1 MRGVSCHECR
11 RASCVAQLKPGDQ
24 GFVRPVEASKG
35 RKRQR
40 NGSSSSPATFKVM
53 HAEALVGM
61 LLAMGSGA
69 SSAPKGGLTGMMNAA
84 LRGELQPEVSGKFG
98 ERAYKDEPW
107 SRSMGSKLNVD
118 VMTAAPKAALEKSAF
133 MLQR

>member
-1 MRGVSCHECR
+1 MSVGAHRVS
-11 RASCVAQLKPGDQ
+11 QLKPGDQ

-40 NGSSSSPATFKVM
+40 KGSSSSPATFKVM

-69 SSAPKGGLTGMMNAA
+69 SSAPKGGLTGMMEAA

-98 ERAYKDEPW
+98 ERAYYVYIVL
-107 SRSMGSKLNVD
+107 RCTYVVGL
-118 VMTAAPKAALEKSAF
+118 ALGPYNYIA
-133 MLQR
+133 LT

>member
-1 MRGVSCHECR
+1 MQHVSARAIVRGVSCHECR

-69 SSAPKGGLTGMMNAA
+69 SSAPKGGLTGMMEAA
-84 LRGELQPEVSGKFG
+84 LRGELQPEL
-98 ERAYKDEPW
+98 
-107 SRSMGSKLNVD
+107 RSS
-118 VMTAAPKAALEKSAF
+118 S
-133 MLQR
+133 

>member
-1 MRGVSCHECR
+1 MRADAHRVS
-11 RASCVAQLKPGDQ
+11 QLKPGDR

-40 NGSSSSPATFKVM
+40 KDSSSSPAMFKVM

-69 SSAPKGGLTGMMNAA
+69 SSAPKGGLTGMMEAA
-84 LRGELQPEVSGKFG
+84 LRGELQPELSGKFG

-107 SRSMGSKLNVD
+107 SIV
-118 VMTAAPKAALEKSAF
+118 ALRKRIYEEARKKKSAHK
-133 MLQR
+133 

>member
-1 MRGVSCHECR
+1 MQHVSARAIVRGVSCHECR

-40 NGSSSSPATFKVM
+40 KDSHEFSSPATFKVM

-69 SSAPKGGLTGMMNAA
+69 SSAPKGGLTGMMEAA
-84 LRGELQPEVSGKFG
+84 LRGE
-98 ERAYKDEPW
+98 
-107 SRSMGSKLNVD
+107 
-118 VMTAAPKAALEKSAF
+118 
-133 MLQR
+133 